1 MWSECLNVCDAALV
15 QSAGGEGCT
24 SQVCHRSGL
33 RGLLESSL
41 HEHSGPFGLY
51 QGANSVCLIL
61 TCFCSYANHV
71 IHYELVDDWF
81 LYSLVY
87 I

>member
-1 MWSECLNVCDAALV
+1 MWSECPNVCDAALV
-15 QSAGGEGCT
+15 QSPGSEGST

-33 RGLLESSL
+33 RRLLESAP

-51 QGANSVCLIL
+51 QGDSVRLIL

-71 IHYELVDDWF
+71 IHYEPVNDWF
-81 LYSLVY
+81 LSH
-87 I
+87 